1 MDWLSL
7 AALGIIWAVLLV
19 PNPKRRAPPSPLRR
33 FTPIDQEEFRQPGR
47 WIISPRR
54 GSRFVGPQQR
64 ARLRAQERRRQV
76 LVFMVEA
83 IGLTGLIGLFPPLR
97 GMLLVTG
104 GLAFLLLVYLG
115 MIVMMVR
122 LGIGVPAPEPDEVL
136 VIPEAELP
144 TQEAVEEQDRRL
156 VKVAAR

>member
-19 PNPKRRAPPSPLRR
+19 PNPKRRLAPSPVRR
-33 FTPIDQEEFRQPGR
+33 FTPIEQEDFRQPGR

-54 GSRFVGPQQR
+54 GSRFVGPRER
-64 ARLRAQERRRQV
+64 ARLRARERRRQV
-76 LVFMVEA
+76 LVFLFEA

-97 GMLLVTG
+97 GMMLATG
-104 GLAFLLLVYLG
+104 VLAFLLLVYLAL
-115 MIVMMVR
+115 IVMMVR
-122 LGIGVPAPEPDEVL
+122 LGFRVPAPASNEV
-136 VIPEAELP
+136 VIVPEADLP
-144 TQEAVEEQDRRL
+144 TQAAVEEQDRRL

>member
-19 PNPKRRAPPSPLRR
+19 PNPIKRSPPSPLRR
-33 FTPIDQEEFRQPGR
+33 YAPIEQEDFRQPGR

-54 GSRFVGPQQR
+54 GSRFVGPKER
-64 ARLRAQERRRQV
+64 ARLRARERRRQV
-76 LVFMVEA
+76 LVFLVEA
-83 IGLTGLIGLFPPLR
+83 IGLTGLIGMFPPLR

-104 GLAFLLLVYLG
+104 ALASLLLAYLV

-122 LGIGVPAPEPDEVL
+122 LGVGVPAPQPDEV
-136 VIPEAELP
+136 VAIPEVMLP
-144 TQEAVEEQDRRL
+144 IQEAVEAQDRRL
-156 VKVAAR
+156 VRVAAR